1 MDTIKV
7 TRKIAS
13 PTLRIAELE
22 KFIGKS
28 VEITVTLTNTE
39 KQAISNKSAAG
50 VLSNFKD
57 KGKIANEKQAWN
69 IAVKNK
75 HGNN

>member
-13 PTLRIAELE
+13 PTLRIAELK

-28 VEITVTLTNTE
+28 VEITVTLATNENLTN
-39 KQAISNKSAAG
+39 SNKSAAG

-69 IAVKNK
+69 IAVQNK